1 VSLCAKCK
9 GNLLCGRVKCPLLQK
24 FRFARADIAE
34 GSIEKPTPP
43 SAFIGR
49 IGYPK
54 VFVGPLVAT
63 TDFEP
68 EYLDSPWL
76 WKGSVDDIIRLRV
89 SLVRGM
95 RKVDVDVS
103 DPDRF
108 LLNLQEATASTRHV
122 DVETEISKVIKRPL
136 FDDVTQPMGIAA
148 QINSMKLAENPKIPD
163 KVEKVYYDDLKAV
176 EAVRYL
182 FDSGFNTY
190 YIQKVFSVGMLGE
203 KDNRK
208 LVPTR
213 WSITAVHDILG
224 EEIKKEIVDFESVN
238 TCMLFHYEHFGNHF
252 EVILSPGNYSF
263 QLVEIWV
270 KKSFWSPNSTWIG
283 YDRED
288 ISKKKEYS
296 ELSGGYYAARLP
308 VLEYL
313 RKIRRKAS
321 VIVIREI
328 KPEYYAPL
336 GVWVVEEGVRKA
348 LTSKPEVCESVSEAV
363 EKAATR
369 IKTDKRKWMTYLSS
383 HCQSSLLEFM
393 NV

>member
-1 VSLCAKCK
+1 MSLCARCK

-24 FRFARADIAE
+24 FRFARADIVE
-34 GSIEKPTPP
+34 GSVEKPTPP
-43 SAFIGR
+43 SAFVGR

-63 TDFEP
+63 TDLEP

-76 WKGSVDDIIRLRV
+76 WKGSVDDIIKLRV

-95 RKVDVDVS
+95 RKVDVNVTE
-103 DPDRF
+103 PDRF
-108 LLNLQEATASTRHV
+108 LLNLQEATASTKHV
-122 DVETEISKVIKRPL
+122 DIETEISKVIRRPL

-148 QINSMKLAENPKIPD
+148 QIKNMKVAENPKIPD

-203 KDNRK
+203 KNNRK

-224 EEIKKEIVDFESVN
+224 EEIKKEIADFESVN
-238 TCMLFHYEHFGNHF
+238 TYMLFYYEHFGNHF

-263 QLVEIWV
+263 QLIEIWV
-270 KKSFWSPNSTWIG
+270 KKSFWSPDSTWIG

-288 ISKKKEYS
+288 ISKKKDYS

-313 RKIRRKAS
+313 RKIKRKAS
-321 VIVIREI
+321 VVVIREI

-348 LTSKPEVCESVSEAV
+348 LTSKPEICESVNEAV

-369 IKTDKRKWMTYLSS
+369 IRTDKRKWMVYLSP
-383 HCQSSLLEFM
+383 HYQSSLSDFM
-393 NV
+393 KV